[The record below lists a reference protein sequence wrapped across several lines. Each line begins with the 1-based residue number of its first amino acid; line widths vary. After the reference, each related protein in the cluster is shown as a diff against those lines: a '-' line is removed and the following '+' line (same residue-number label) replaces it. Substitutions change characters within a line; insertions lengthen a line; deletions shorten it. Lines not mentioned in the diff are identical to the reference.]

1 MYKSMRSKSPE
12 ESCQQK
18 PARQQTYRN
27 ENDYNPEATPQYFQI
42 AVSVLE
48 ARKLAWSNPQSANS
62 YVIVVLDKKK
72 HRTSVRKNM
81 MDPYYREN
89 FVFEMYAS
97 IREIRQ
103 TCLWLAV
110 MEPRCCAPPRLL
122 GEANIDLGTVWSQT
136 HHQVFHKWA
145 QLCLPRDPAAG
156 PVGFLKVDISIIY
169 RGELQVMP
177 VFTTTIEEKT
187 ENTLLLPIGSE
198 QQRANYLITIFSAFG
213 LPNGTHCHGDK
224 RYGKPPSTF
233 VRVSFCGLVAKTA
246 VQQRNNQPMYCE
258 QISMVEMFPNMN
270 QLIRFD
276 VCSADGCFNKILSS
290 AHLTLGQISHD
301 GENGFLPTFGP
312 SLLHM
317 YGNTCANTLSVTSE
331 DGPYHRG
338 ALLLALKTIVPFYE
352 QNIRTTNVEPVGHV
366 RPEDLW
372 TSEDFCI
379 FCPIMEVSMV
389 DSQIVSKT
397 CGIAIT
403 IGDIYCEHRA
413 DEEFLIMMEEIKQRK
428 LHYTG
433 CLDITRSSSVYG
445 HIEFSNAMPVLQ
457 LAARLPDFRFRMY
470 RNNMVNS
477 IVHCIET
484 GVFEVERCLE
494 CYEYTTTND
503 LLEQLNKVLEE
514 AATNI
519 IKFLDIIQYT
529 GYSNNLE
536 NALRQCGT
544 DLDYKQQDLQK
555 EEMVKI
561 HHNLMRRINNPS
573 DITLQS
579 LGKTAK
585 DSITATRKIVEMLI
599 TETKALA
606 QSLKNLMYKAP
617 DGWPDVVIWLL
628 NGGTR
633 VGFYKIPATDV
644 IHSTIT
650 EQTGK
655 DCGKIRTV
663 YLKPLKCPK
672 HLNSLPSSCFCVA
685 AKLELITW
693 MGTFRERNAFENF
706 LPDGYKVKVKNHDM
720 CIRTTTM
727 MLECRAFVYR
737 AKINGGNETT
747 PTHPF
752 LRINVMNSVKETQV
766 KQKTL
771 TPIWNQVL
779 KVHRMQFTNQSRL
792 KTSPPVAL
800 IEVIHSDLAGK
811 TELIGRFQLTP
822 VIDDRQEYEYAP
834 KLKWYGM
841 MKGAETTGQVLMSL
855 QVLQVPE
862 KLLKTTV
869 YSPIEETFYASGVTD
884 IESPEEIE
892 PLPPNLIPKYS
903 TYKVDIYWWGLRD
916 VSVTRKP
923 CVVLEIEDLALKS
936 DIITEKKNNCN
947 FPNGRT
953 SQTFEAP
960 LDEVHYPPLNIR
972 LYDSSTFGRTLFFGT
987 YVVKNPMKYYVQW
1000 LPKQEREAS
1009 LKRASIMS
1017 SSFIEVGQ
1025 SLFVRRS
1032 SPLTKESSESVMDA
1046 IIETKN
1052 QVKPRKWPRLFSK
1065 KEPNEEEYTLL
1076 PMLTTKEKKEVVKEA
1091 TPCEHKDWWMRYL
1104 YSQKECFGEDNVNAV
1119 DKISIYDSELELQ
1132 PEFSKFKDWCSTLKL
1147 YNGNKTGIPEK
1158 DEQLY
1163 CGFLK
1168 AGIALY
1174 NWPPPATTIAVSSNG
1189 VELNSGFF
1197 NDHPNNEPTKFLVR
1211 VYVVKAFN
1219 LTSKDFTGKTNPYIV
1234 LNCGNKRLGDRDSCI
1249 RKTLSPIFGKMY
1261 EFSCSLPE
1269 DYLLSLSVYDLDD
1282 ELEDQ
1287 LIGSTHV
1294 DLEDRIYSKH
1304 RGRVGLSVE
1313 YNIVGPS
1320 KWRDCIKPSAILED
1334 LCQKNHIPAPIY
1346 PDIATVLVNGVE
1358 YRDNERDKVYGS
1370 PVERRENICLTLL
1383 RNWHTLPICGYHLV
1397 PEHVETRTLYN
1408 PSKPGIEMGK
1418 VHMWVDIFPL
1428 DSGLFIPCPVDI
1440 TPWKIEDFELR
1451 VTVLNVNGLKLKQE
1465 KSGKKTSE
1473 IYVRAW
1479 IGSVDQVQRT
1489 DVHFN
1494 CPSGVCN
1501 FNWRM
1506 VFNFQY
1512 QHAEG
1517 KLVTKE
1523 KGPFTEIEERIPPVL
1538 IVQVLDGDATYS
1550 DDFMGNE
1557 LGSLHLNLNSMPRGV
1572 NLAQF
1577 CTLNTIEKTKKIS
1590 MFAVRSVRAWWPL
1603 KLIDRNTGSDIP
1615 AGSIELELSLL
1626 PKETAI
1632 LMPCSIG
1639 REAPCSII
1647 PSCQAKKQALA
1658 RTLKGKAPCSRYKF
1672 MACCICAFIILGTA
1686 FAFFLNVPEL
1696 LIDKITDQ

>member
-1 MYKSMRSKSPE
+1 
-12 ESCQQK
+12 
-18 PARQQTYRN
+18 
-27 ENDYNPEATPQYFQI
+27 
-42 AVSVLE
+42 
-48 ARKLAWSNPQSANS
+48 
-62 YVIVVLDKKK
+62 
-72 HRTSVRKNM
+72 
-81 MDPYYREN
+81 
-89 FVFEMYAS
+89 
-97 IREIRQ
+97 
-103 TCLWLAV
+103 
-110 MEPRCCAPPRLL
+110 
-122 GEANIDLGTVWSQT
+122 
-136 HHQVFHKWA
+136 
-145 QLCLPRDPAAG
+145 
-156 PVGFLKVDISIIY
+156 
-169 RGELQVMP
+169 
-177 VFTTTIEEKT
+177 
-187 ENTLLLPIGSE
+187 
-198 QQRANYLITIFSAFG
+198 
-213 LPNGTHCHGDK
+213 
-224 RYGKPPSTF
+224 
-233 VRVSFCGLVAKTA
+233 
-246 VQQRNNQPMYCE
+246 
-258 QISMVEMFPNMN
+258 
-270 QLIRFD
+270 
-276 VCSADGCFNKILSS
+276 
-290 AHLTLGQISHD
+290 
-301 GENGFLPTFGP
+301 
-312 SLLHM
+312 
-317 YGNTCANTLSVTSE
+317 
-331 DGPYHRG
+331 
-338 ALLLALKTIVPFYE
+338 
-352 QNIRTTNVEPVGHV
+352 
-366 RPEDLW
+366 
-372 TSEDFCI
+372 
-379 FCPIMEVSMV
+379 
-389 DSQIVSKT
+389 
-397 CGIAIT
+397 
-403 IGDIYCEHRA
+403 
-413 DEEFLIMMEEIKQRK
+413 MMEEISECLKQQRK

-433 CLDITRSSSVYG
+433 CLDITRNSNVYG

-477 IVHCIET
+477 IIHRIEN
-484 GVFEVERCLE
+484 GVGEVERCLE
-494 CYEYTTTND
+494 CPEYTSTND
-503 LLEQLNKVLEE
+503 LLEQLNRVLEE

-561 HHNLMRRINNPS
+561 HQNLMRRINNAS
-573 DITLQS
+573 DTTLQS
-579 LGKTAK
+579 LGKITK
-585 DSITATRKIVEMLI
+585 DSITGTRKIVEMML
-599 TETKALA
+599 TEIKALA
-606 QSLKNLMYKAP
+606 QSLKNLMY
-617 DGWPDVVIWLL
+617 
-628 NGGTR
+628 
-633 VGFYKIPATDV
+633 
-644 IHSTIT
+644 
-650 EQTGK
+650 
-655 DCGKIRTV
+655 
-663 YLKPLKCPK
+663 KPLKCPK
-672 HLNSLPSSCFCVA
+672 HLNSLPSSCLCIA
-685 AKLELITW
+685 AKLELIAW

-706 LPDGYKVKVKNHDM
+706 LPEGYKLKVKNHDM
-720 CIRTTTM
+720 CVRTTTM
-727 MLECRAFVYR
+727 MLEYRAFVYR
-737 AKINGGNETT
+737 AKINGSNEST

-752 LRINVMNSVKETQV
+752 LRINVTNSVKETQV

-779 KVHRMQFTNQSRL
+779 KVHKMQCTNQSRL
-792 KTSPPVAL
+792 KTSPPTAL
-800 IEVIHSDLAGK
+800 VEVNHSDLSGK
-811 TELIGRFQLTP
+811 TELIGRFELTP
-822 VIDDRQEYEYAP
+822 IVDDRQDYEYAP
-834 KLKWYGM
+834 KLKWYDM
-841 MKGAETTGQVLMSL
+841 MKGAETTGQVLMSF

-869 YSPIEETFYASGVTD
+869 YSPIEETFYESGVRD
-884 IESPEEIE
+884 LESPEEIE
-892 PLPPNLIPKYS
+892 PLPPHLIPKYS

-936 DIITEKKNNCN
+936 DIITDKKNNCN
-947 FPNGRT
+947 FPNGRI
-953 SQTFEAP
+953 SQTFEAS

-987 YVVKNPMKYYVQW
+987 YVVKNPMKYFIQW
-1000 LPKQEREAS
+1000 LPKDEREAS

-1025 SLFVRRS
+1025 SLFVKRS
-1032 SPLTKESSESVMDA
+1032 SPLTKESSESLMNAVM
-1046 IIETKN
+1046 EGKH
-1052 QVKPRKWPRLFSK
+1052 QVKPRKWRRLFSK

-1076 PMLTTKEKKEVVKEA
+1076 PMLTNKEKKEVVKEA

-1104 YSQKECFGEDNVNAV
+1104 YSQKECFGEDNVNAE

-1174 NWPPPATTIAVSSNG
+1174 KWPPPATTVPVSSNG
-1189 VELNSGFF
+1189 VELN
-1197 NDHPNNEPTKFLVR
+1197 
-1211 VYVVKAFN
+1211 
-1219 LTSKDFTGKTNPYIV
+1219 
-1234 LNCGNKRLGDRDSCI
+1234 CG
-1249 RKTLSPIFGKMY
+1249 MY

-1269 DYLLSLSVYDLDD
+1269 DYLLSVSVYDCDN
-1282 ELEDQ
+1282 ELEDE
-1287 LIGSTHV
+1287 LIGSTNV

-1313 YNIVGPS
+1313 YNMYVEVGPS

-1346 PDIATVLVNGVE
+1346 PDTATVLVNGVE

-1383 RNWHTLPICGYHLV
+1383 RNWHTLPVCGYHLV

-1408 PSKPGIEMGK
+1408 PAKPGVETGK
-1418 VHMWVDIFPL
+1418 IHMWVDIFPL
-1428 DSGLFIPCPVDI
+1428 DPGLFIPCPIDI
-1440 TPWKIEDFELR
+1440 TPRKIEDFELR
-1451 VTVLNVNGLKLKQE
+1451 VTVLNVNGLKFKEEQSE
-1465 KSGKKTSE
+1465 KKASE

-1494 CPSGVCN
+1494 YPGGVCN

-1538 IVQVLDGDATYS
+1538 IVQVLDGDATCS

-1572 NLAQF
+1572 NLAQL

-1603 KLIDRNTGSDIP
+1603 KLIDRNNGSDIP
-1615 AGSIELELSLL
+1615 AGAIELDLSLL

-1632 LMPCSIG
+1632 LMPCCVG
-1639 REAPCSII
+1639 RESPYSII
-1647 PSCQAKKQALA
+1647 PPS
-1658 RTLKGKAPCSRYKF
+1658 
-1672 MACCICAFIILGTA
+1672 
-1686 FAFFLNVPEL
+1686 
-1696 LIDKITDQ
+1696 